1 MGTFWKCVLVKF
13 VLTKDLVYQTF
24 LCIVPM
30 ATLGLKE
37 VGKFLGEGRGKNAQG
52 RPLNILFNL
61 NLKNQRKDGFWLLTG
76 HLLSST
82 DFVYILIFKIQFRA
96 ASCIQTD
103 MFHRNINGK
112 RDAESLEVNS
122 KIILPHNALD
132 IMIYTYATRLASEAS
147 CVKMRSLNLM

>member
-1 MGTFWKCVLVKF
+1 MQYQNVNKICRLSSQWPVKSQNF
-13 VLTKDLVYQTF
+13 RHVKAIFSLYSKVMYHDTS
-24 LCIVPM
+24 
-30 ATLGLKE
+30 
-37 VGKFLGEGRGKNAQG
+37 
-52 RPLNILFNL
+52 PLNILFNL

-82 DFVYILIFKIQFRA
+82 DFVYILIFKIQSRP

-103 MFHRNINGK
+103 MFHRNINGNK
-112 RDAESLEVNS
+112 DEESLEVNS
-122 KIILPHNALD
+122 RIILPHNALD

>member
-1 MGTFWKCVLVKF
+1 MQYQNVNKICRLSSQWPVKSQNF
-13 VLTKDLVYQTF
+13 RHVKAIFSLYSKVMYHDTS
-24 LCIVPM
+24 
-30 ATLGLKE
+30 
-37 VGKFLGEGRGKNAQG
+37 
-52 RPLNILFNL
+52 PLNILFNL